1 MDYHN
6 ELYGNLKQHKLQE
19 ALLLSGELLFKKL
32 FDLLQ
37 KTWIRA
43 IACIG
48 EYTDVCFMKWH
59 DCIKDIVLFIESDE
73 VDVSHVMKITT
84 KLCILFQ
91 NNIQYNVVPKT
102 TIPQL
107 RTKTIGYF
115 EENVAKLSQKGEDFF
130 LQILPKPINEKEFCL
145 KIIGCL
151 VKLWVNKK
159 PIDFRNAVEYLS
171 RKDYVIESIHTET
184 GSSIVAFLWEFMKL
198 YEPNVANDIYII
210 YKTGF
215 KKKDKLWRN
224 NVLYG
229 IHNYLNETYNTVS
242 WDCSEK
248 TLIENTDI
256 VAKDIWEHILQK
268 NNIVVKKKERDKIAI
283 FENYYPS
290 KKHEEVYSEEPYK
303 KEPRSISIAL

>member
-6 ELYGNLKQHKLQE
+6 ELYGNLKQHKVE
-19 ALLLSGELLFKKL
+19 NALLLTGELLFKKQ

-43 IACIG
+43 IACVG

-59 DCIKDIVLFIESDE
+59 DCIKDVVFFIESDD
-73 VDVSHVMKITT
+73 VDVLHVMKITT

-91 NNIQYNVVPKT
+91 NTIQYNIIPKT

-115 EENVAKLSQKGEDFF
+115 EENVAKLSQKGEEYF
-130 LQILPKPINEKEFCL
+130 LQILPKPINEKDFCL
-145 KIIGCL
+145 KIVGCL
-151 VKLWVNKK
+151 VRLWADKK
-159 PIDFRNAVEYLS
+159 HIDFRNAVEYLA

-184 GSSIVAFLWEFMKL
+184 GSSIMSFLWEFMKL
-198 YEPNVANDIYII
+198 YEPSVVKDIYII

-215 KKKDKLWRN
+215 KKKDKSWRN
-224 NVLYG
+224 NLLYG
-229 IHNYLNETYNTVS
+229 THNYLNQKYNTVS
-242 WDCSEK
+242 WDGSEK
-248 TLIENTDI
+248 TLIDNTNI
-256 VAKDIWEHILQK
+256 VAKEVWVHILRK
-268 NNIVVKKKERDKIAI
+268 NNIVTIQKKQKDKMSI

-290 KKHEEVYSEEPYK
+290 KLEYENVEEPYK
-303 KEPRSISIAL
+303 KENRSISIV